1 MVNYFHV
8 VLALFLVLMGWPLLG
23 NENGDPTPVPL
34 QNNLYEYCSPG
45 MGRFQDAHPPHR
57 LFLPTPPPPPTTTLS
72 QVPHPPTLLL
82 TTLTVGSTSLTYY
95 SSIPNNVL
103 RSSQHRWKFTEIVIR
118 TGKIIWERVDV
129 LIGLLLNF
137 IAIICNFERCT
148 ASDAA

>member
-1 MVNYFHV
+1 MR
-8 VLALFLVLMGWPLLG
+8 M
-23 NENGDPTPVPL
+23 ETPL
-34 QNNLYEYCSPG
+34 QSHFRTICMNIAPLGGGDFRTLTHHTGC
-45 MGRFQDAHPPHR
+45 F
-57 LFLPTPPPPPTTTLS
+57 FLPPPPPPPTTTLS

-118 TGKIIWERVDV
+118 TGKIIWERVDA

-148 ASDAA
+148 ASDTA